1 MELFR
6 IVTDSSS
13 DLFRLDSVPFA
24 TAPLKIITAEHEY
37 VDDGTLDVKNM
48 VETLSVYKGKSSTSC
63 PNPEDWLA
71 RFGDTN
77 YVFCIAI
84 TGTLSGSY
92 NAALVAKGIYEE
104 QHPDRHV
111 FVLNSLSAGP
121 ELKLMIEKTRELILA
136 GECYETICETVQ
148 EYTKQT
154 GLLFMLES
162 MKNLANNGRVH
173 SVVAKAVGL
182 LGIRIVGKASD
193 VGDLQPLDKCRGQEK
208 ALQAIARRM
217 QEAGFKTG
225 KVRIAH
231 CFNEDAAHRLKE
243 MILSYAKDA
252 QVEIYQCQGLC
263 SFYAEKGGIL
273 VGFEK
278 F

>member
-1 MELFR
+1 MELFQ

-13 DLFRLDSVPFA
+13 DLFELESVPFA

-48 VETLSVYKGKSSTSC
+48 VEAMAEYKGKSTTSC
-63 PNPEDWLA
+63 PNPEDWLS
-71 RFGDTN
+71 RFGDAK
-77 YVFCIAI
+77 YVLCATI

-92 NAALVAKGIYEE
+92 NAALIAKEIYEE
-104 QHPDRHV
+104 QHPDRRV
-111 FVLNSLSAGP
+111 FVLNSLTAGP
-121 ELKLMIEKTRELILA
+121 ELKLFIEKMQELVLS
-136 GECYETICETVQ
+136 GESFETICEKMQ
-148 EYTKQT
+148 EYPRGT

-182 LGIRIVGKASD
+182 LGIRIVGQASA

-208 ALQAIARRM
+208 AIATIARRM
-217 QEAGFKTG
+217 KDDGLKNG

-231 CFNEDAAHRLKE
+231 CQNETAAIRLKE
-243 MILSYAKDA
+243 LVLECAPNA
-252 QVEIYQCQGLC
+252 QIEIYECQGLC
-263 SFYAEKGGIL
+263 SFYAEKGGML

-278 F
+278 V